1 MLLIK
6 RTSKFKS
13 DYKRANKQN
22 CDVSKLKKIIVLLSN
37 KVTLDKKYK
46 DHSLSGKLHKYRDC
60 HIEPDWILIYEITDN
75 ELNLLRLGSHAE
87 LFK

>member
-1 MLLIK
+1 
-6 RTSKFKS
+6 
-13 DYKRANKQN
+13 
-22 CDVSKLKKIIVLLSN
+22 
-37 KVTLDKKYK
+37 VTLDKKYK